1 MRIHPVVNVSQIVQY
16 REQVKGQKKE
26 EGKPVEVKGVKEWEV
41 EKILNKR
48 KIREVDKYLVW
59 WKGFTVESDTWEKEE
74 DLRNTKELV
83 NDFEGRLGVEV
94 RQQVGERKAEREKY
108 RRMELLGKYMVKLL
122 YGWDDKKFEKEY
134 LRKLEWNW
142 KRWKE
147 DRQIDENEYLKGI
160 EEREEEEKE
169 KMNERD
175 WKTGH
180 FSRGEILK
188 GG

>member
-1 MRIHPVVNVSQIVQY
+1 MRIHLVVNVSQVVQY

-26 EGKPVEVKGVKEWEV
+26 EGKPIKVEEVEEWEV

-48 KIREVDKYLVW
+48 KIRGVEKYLVRQ
-59 WKGFTVESDTWEKEE
+59 KGFTAESDTWEKRK
-74 DLRNTKELV
+74 DLGNARELV
-83 NDFEGRLGVEV
+83 DDFEERLGTGV
-94 RQQVGERKAEREKY
+94 RRQVGERKAEREEY
-108 RRMELLGKYMVKLL
+108 RKMELPGKYTAKLL
-122 YGWDDKKFEKEY
+122 YGWDDKKFEEEY
-134 LRKLEWNW
+134 LEKLEWNW

-147 DRQIDENEYLKGI
+147 DRQINENEYLKRI
-160 EEREEEEKE
+160 EEREKEEKE
-169 KMNERD
+169 KIKKRD